1 VSKDDSNWGFETLQI
16 HAGQTP
22 DPVTGSRSLPI
33 YQTTAYQFRDTQH
46 AANLFGI
53 AETGNVY
60 TRINNPTQDAVEQR
74 LAALEGG
81 VGALLVASGMAAT
94 AFAIMNVAEAGDH
107 VVASPHVY
115 GGTYNLFN
123 YTLPKFG
130 VEVTFVQE
138 SEDLD
143 AWRRAVRPNTKVFFG
158 EGISNPLAAVL
169 DIEGIG
175 NIAHDVGVPWIVDN
189 TIATPYLTKP
199 IEYGADIVTHS
210 ATKFL
215 SGHGNAMVGAIID
228 SGNFDF
234 AKYPDKFPGFNQP
247 DMSYNGLVWAQTL
260 GVGSAFGANLAFIFK
275 ARLQLLRD
283 FGASVS
289 PFNAWLL
296 AHGLETLSIRMD
308 RHIQNAKAVANWLEQ
323 HESVE
328 SVSYAGLG
336 SSRWNTLA
344 KKYAPKGPGAVLS
357 FELKGGAEAGK
368 KFVEGLKLFSHVAN
382 IGDVRSLVIHP
393 ASTTHSQLNEQ
404 AQLHAGI
411 TPGLVRL
418 SIGLESLAD
427 IKEDLEIGFRST
439 KGFKTDKHGL

>member
-1 VSKDDSNWGFETLQI
+1 MTSNDEWLFDTQQI

-22 DPVTGSRSLPI
+22 DPTTGSRALPI
-33 YQTTAYQFRDTQH
+33 YQTTAYEFRDTEH

-53 AETGNVY
+53 AESGYVY

-74 LAALEGG
+74 MAALEGG
-81 VGALLVASGMAAT
+81 VGALLVASGMTAT

-107 VVASPHVY
+107 VVTSRNVY

-130 VEVTFVQE
+130 LQFTFVDDA
-138 SEDLD
+138 SNLD
-143 AWRRAVRPNTKVFFG
+143 SWRKAVRPNTKAFFG
-158 EGISNPLAAVL
+158 EGISNPLGAVL

-175 NIAHDVGVPWIVDN
+175 KIAHEAGVPWIVDN
-189 TIATPYLTKP
+189 TIATPYVTRP
-199 IEYGADIVTHS
+199 IEYGADIVTHA

-215 SGHGNAMVGAIID
+215 SGHGNAMVGAIVD

-234 AKYPDKFPGFNQP
+234 SKDPKRFPGFNQP
-247 DMSYNGLVWAQTL
+247 DPSYNGMVYANTL

-283 FGASVS
+283 IGAAIS

-296 AHGLETLSIRMD
+296 AQGLETLSLRMQ
-308 RHIQNAKAVANWLEQ
+308 RHLENAQAIAEWLENHSDVVQ
-323 HESVE
+323 
-328 SVSYAGLG
+328 VSYAGLP
-336 SSRWNTLA
+336 SSPWYATA
-344 KKYAPKGPGAVLS
+344 QKYAPKGAGAVMS
-357 FELKGGAEAGK
+357 FELKGGVAAGR

-393 ASTTHSQLNEQ
+393 ASTTHSQLSPEEQ
-404 AQLHAGI
+404 IKAGI
-411 TPGLVRL
+411 TPGMVRL
-418 SIGLESLAD
+418 SIGLEDIHD
-427 IKEDLEIGFRST
+427 IKADLELGFAAARS
-439 KGFKTDKHGL
+439 